1 MTTDKSFWLTF
12 MRGRQFGALK
22 PIALRWILSAT
33 RAAEGH
39 EISARWLSRNGHEFQ
54 VSWRKGVAP
63 YISDVEST
71 RRFSGALVHDLQ
83 ALLSTRKEI
92 IFSPLAQGDDYR
104 EQLAA
109 LLG

>member
-1 MTTDKSFWLTF
+1 MTTDKSLVDS
-12 MRGRQFGALK
+12 MRSQQFGAIK
-22 PIALRWILSAT
+22 PIALRWILSTAL
-33 RAAEGH
+33 AAEGH
-39 EISARWLSRNGHEFQ
+39 QISARWLSRNGHEFQ
-54 VSWRKGVAP
+54 VICRKGLAP
-63 YISDVEST
+63 YILDVEST

-83 ALLSTRKEI
+83 ALLSARKKI